1 MPGSRFARV
10 LMIIVSVVIVLGLI
24 ASSVASPL
32 AI

>member
-1 MPGSRFARV
+1 MPGSSFARV

-24 ASSVASPL
+24 ASSVASPI